1 MNKNQNDM
9 KGIRFCFLY
18 LIRMGFNQKIM
29 SMGEFLLGNC
39 VFKNSFGY
47 SALAIEQ
54 KKVS

>member
-1 MNKNQNDM
+1 
-9 KGIRFCFLY
+9 
-18 LIRMGFNQKIM
+18 
-29 SMGEFLLGNC
+29 MGEFLLGNC